1 MATSTLIQYLAE
13 GQAGDTS
20 HRRQVETFLA
30 NGAITKGDWVQVDT
44 TKTGAD
50 RMLFVIE
57 AAAGTAT
64 GNGLV
69 VGVALTTVAAGQ
81 RVDVV
86 VQGYAEGASVANAV
100 GGAGVPLV
108 VDNTAAGQAVAIAAA
123 DLAPPCGIS
132 LEAAAGNLCDVLVY
146 KNF

>member
-1 MATSTLIQYLAE
+1 MATSTLIQFLD
-13 GQAGDTS
+13 AGESGATS
-20 HRRQVETFLA
+20 NRRQIETFFA
-30 NGAITKGDWVQVDT
+30 NGAIALGDWVQFDT

-50 RMLFVIE
+50 RMLYVVE
-57 AAAGTAT
+57 AGGNAT

-69 VGVALTTVAAGQ
+69 CGVATSAAAAGDQ
-81 RVDVV
+81 IRVV
-86 VQGYAEGASVANAV
+86 VAGYAEGASVANAV
-100 GGAGVPLV
+100 GGAAVPLV

-132 LEAAAGNLCDVLVY
+132 LEAAAGNLADVWVY